1 MTDRKILTTTGGNP
15 GSDNQNSMTAGER
28 GPILMQDYQLI

>member
-15 GSDNQNSMTAGER
+15 VSDNQNSMTAGDR
-28 GPILMQDYQLI
+28 GPI